1 MGTSSAYGGPGNG
14 TPLVPTWL
22 EPDGVPPTEDRPDDD
37 LLDVPPPTPP
47 NLRPVQPPPMAGRF
61 TGPRSNFTRF
71 ASSGG
76 RDTASLGR
84 AVSGYVSTTS
94 GGARQAARR
103 MGSSRAAG
111 ANLLGFLSDVRS
123 RGAREALRTLNL
135 EGLAGRPIEEVFL
148 GLIDYVCPDGG
159 PVDEG
164 IAREAFIE
172 TIADLAENGVTDLDT
187 LTPDQMQTVF
197 ELYATHA
204 IEARLC
210 NDIGAKTVVL
220 PRDVRAAEQVQ
231 AQLQD
236 FIRRGVS
243 DALTTVRGTLQTLT
257 RDKVLGFVGQVY
269 EQAHEILRIFGE
281 AEANE
286 A

>member
-1 MGTSSAYGGPGNG
+1 
-14 TPLVPTWL
+14 
-22 EPDGVPPTEDRPDDD
+22 
-37 LLDVPPPTPP
+37 
-47 NLRPVQPPPMAGRF
+47 
-61 TGPRSNFTRF
+61 
-71 ASSGG
+71 
-76 RDTASLGR
+76 
-84 AVSGYVSTTS
+84 
-94 GGARQAARR
+94 